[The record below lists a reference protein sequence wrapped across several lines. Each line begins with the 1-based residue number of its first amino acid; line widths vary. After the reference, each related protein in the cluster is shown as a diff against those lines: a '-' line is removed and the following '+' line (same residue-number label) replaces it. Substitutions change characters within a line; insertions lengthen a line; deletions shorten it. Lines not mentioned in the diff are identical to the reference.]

1 MDMGMRITIPKY
13 TWGIGDNKE
22 ESTTPYH
29 EGAIKRRRFLY
40 RTQNFH
46 YRKHQRYVKKK
57 YLDKDQTAENK
68 LKYKITHRISGMCF
82 DLIGEAVRS

>member
-1 MDMGMRITIPKY
+1 MVCIIILYCTGMDMGMRITIPKY

-68 LKYKITHRISGMCF
+68 LKNKVSH
-82 DLIGEAVRS
+82 LH